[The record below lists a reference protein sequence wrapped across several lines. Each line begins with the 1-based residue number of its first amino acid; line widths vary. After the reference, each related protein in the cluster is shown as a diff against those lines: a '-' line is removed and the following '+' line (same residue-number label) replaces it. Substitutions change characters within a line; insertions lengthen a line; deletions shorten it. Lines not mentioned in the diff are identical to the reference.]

1 MKLEWNEEQPN
12 VHVAYVHFTS
22 LGVSVHGIA
31 RVFLGAGG
39 YLVEVGVGAPVQ
51 FGGGLDAIGGGLNES
66 NATDFDGAVARA
78 TQMLHHQLK
87 TLQEQ
92 LQAVLKGGEEEGFG
106 EVRPDG
112 G

>member
-51 FGGGLDAIGGGLNES
+51 FGGGLNES
-66 NATDFDGAVARA
+66 GAPDFDGAVACA
-78 TQMLHHQLK
+78 TRMLHHQLK